1 MEAVTGMR
9 QIITI
14 DEDTCTGCGACEI
27 GCPEGALK
35 VIDGKA
41 RLVGEVLCD
50 GLGACIGTCP
60 EGAITVET
68 RDAAPYDEEKVMDNV
83 VAHGPNVIKAHL
95 EHLRHHGQDAY
106 MAVAIRYLEARGIP
120 VPALDEARFDEAS
133 GCPGSRTIELAP
145 DEAPDGGN
153 VAGPGVPGMAGG
165 VPARS
170 ELRNWPVQLKLVN
183 PRAPC
188 FDNADLVIVAD
199 CVPFA
204 HPSFHADILR
214 GKTLVMLCPKLDG
227 NVDGYVQKLA
237 TLFSSHEIRSI
248 TTVHMQVPCCFG
260 LRGIVDDALALA
272 GKTIPVSDLVVSI
285 QGKPVT

>member
-1 MEAVTGMR
+1 MR

-14 DEDTCTGCGACEI
+14 DEETCTGCGQCEI
-27 GCPEGALK
+27 GCPEGALR

-60 EGAITVET
+60 EGAISVET
-68 RDAAPYDEEKVMDNV
+68 RDAAPYDEEQVMANV
-83 VAHGPNVIKAHL
+83 VAHGLNVIKAHL

-106 MAVAIRYLEARGIP
+106 MEVATRYLEVHGIP
-120 VPALDEARFDEAS
+120 IPALDELGDPPADMAQ

-145 DEAPDGGN
+145 AGRGGEELAA
-153 VAGPGVPGMAGG
+153 AGTGALLAGTG
-165 VPARS
+165 QP

-183 PRAPC
+183 PGAPC

-204 HPSFHADILR
+204 HPTFHADILR
-214 GKTLVMLCPKLDG
+214 GKVLVMFCPKLDG
-227 NVDGYVQKLA
+227 NVDAYVQKLA
-237 TLFSSHEIRSI
+237 KLFSTHEIRSI
-248 TTVHMQVPCCFG
+248 TTAHMQVPCCFG
-260 LRGIVDDALALA
+260 MRGIVDDALALA

-285 QGKPVT
+285 HGELVR